1 MCHYEVFST
10 QSFNR
15 LRRHPG
21 LRYDTIIA
29 EDSTDICKQFV
40 IMTTKILH
48 HNHIH
53 EGVRK
58 QYKGVKP
65 IKVWF
70 KIKLTLLNKI
80 KPGVLRLSCTISLI
94 WIPSAVSTC
103 WISPHRFQ
111 NSWGEYGSMRFNH
124 EKLVVYCEQ
133 AESIWETCSG
143 DPA

>member
-15 LRRHPG
+15 LKRPSG

-29 EDSTDICKQFV
+29 EDAMDICKQFA

-70 KIKLTLLNKI
+70 KIKLTLLKI
-80 KPGVLRLSCTISLI
+80 KPEVLRLSCTISLMDPFSLFNMLNFSA
-94 WIPSAVSTC
+94 WIP
-103 WISPHRFQ
+103 
-111 NSWGEYGSMRFNH
+111 
-124 EKLVVYCEQ
+124 K
-133 AESIWETCSG
+133 
-143 DPA
+143 